1 MAPSVRLHLPL
12 YTTRIQFELN
22 ALPPPPDITV
32 RADLTG
38 KIRQNRHLFPP
49 LPDITL
55 RADLASKIRRNRHT
69 VRSPY
74 ERVARRSP
82 ELRSRPREPTP
93 LHDLYAEARGGSPLT
108 SIDGSDDSEGEVPPP
123 LPKRRQIPKPP
134 GEAGRRNC
142 GGFNLESV
150 LNWEGNKY
158 KRMMSHVD
166 AMIKGKLDGKRSF
179 THQDQGLLTDLIRK
193 STEEMKIQHQY
204 IGDWPIREA
213 YKQRLKYHSEMA
225 KKKAHREAGS
235 ALVKACCSD

>member
-1 MAPSVRLHLPL
+1 MAPSVRSHLPL
-12 YTTRIQFELN
+12 FTTRIQFEFDV
-22 ALPPPPDITV
+22 LPPLPGITL
-32 RADLTG
+32 RADLAG
-38 KIRQNRHLFPP
+38 KIRQNRHALPP

-55 RADLASKIRRNRHT
+55 RADLTRKIRRKRRA

-74 ERVARRSP
+74 ERVADCSSVP
-82 ELRSRPREPTP
+82 RSRPKEPTP
-93 LHDLYAEARGGSPLT
+93 LYDSYAESRGGSPLT
-108 SIDGSDDSEGEVPPP
+108 SIDGSDDSEGEAPPP

-166 AMIKGKLDGKRSF
+166 AMIKGKLDTKKPF
-179 THQDQGLLTDLIRK
+179 THQDQGLLTDLIKK
-193 STEEMKIQHQY
+193 STEQMKIQHQY

-225 KKKAHREAGS
+225 KKKAHREAGCNQRI
-235 ALVKACCSD
+235 L